1 MGVFVD
7 YLSRRFPGLKDVE
20 TTILTANTHPIIV
33 QSLRVTNK
41 TSYKILVNLKAI
53 RDEGITTITTYE
65 DNQFAIEPYGRIDL
79 VKECGHEF
87 YLEYKDIPTPVSESL
102 TIYSNGYTQIFDCNI
117 SYITLN
123 DLPFPPPPQ

>member
-7 YLSRRFPGLKDVE
+7 YLSRRFSGLKDVE

-33 QSLRVTNK
+33 LSLRVTNR

-53 RDEGITTITTYE
+53 RTGSGAVTTYE
-65 DNQFAIEPYGRIDL
+65 DNQFPLEPYERIDL

-87 YLEYKDIPTPVSESL
+87 HLEYKDTPAISESL
-102 TIYSNGYTQIFDCNI
+102 VIFSNGYTQIFDCNI

-123 DLPFPPPPQ
+123 DLPLPPPPPQ